1 MCVVAHMAKRRT
13 THGVIALA
21 LAFLCSCATTAPT
34 VDPAPA
40 PAPSPPAVPAAR
52 FVVTNPERIEA
63 DGWVGSYEGSADIY
77 LAEEESWQ
85 RGVPIVLFVRRDGTQ
100 IRVVG
105 QMELAASRHS
115 FYLGEVET
123 NDESM
128 LSGEYADGD
137 NRYAYS
143 LVRSADLLKGFVKM
157 HQRVESSDEWVP
169 SDEWHVDV
177 QRRALTDLR

>member
-1 MCVVAHMAKRRT
+1 MCVVAHVSKRRSS
-13 THGVIALA
+13 HGVVALA

-34 VDPAPA
+34 VDPVPA

-52 FVVTNPERIEA
+52 FVAANPESAVE

-77 LAEEESWQ
+77 LAEEDSWQ